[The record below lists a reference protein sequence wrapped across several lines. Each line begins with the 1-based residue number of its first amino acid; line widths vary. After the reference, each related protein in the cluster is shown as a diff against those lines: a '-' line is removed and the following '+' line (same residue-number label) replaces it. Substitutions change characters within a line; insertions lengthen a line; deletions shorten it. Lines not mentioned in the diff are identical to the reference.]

1 MTESIKF
8 VELDADEAMPKEA
21 KDFILDMLVQWAVR
35 DILKDKDEP
44 HKKYK

>member
-8 VELDADEAMPKEA
+8 IELDADEAMPNVA
-21 KDFILDMLVQWAVR
+21 KDFILDMLVQWTIR

-44 HKKYK
+44 YKKYK